1 MTSTARDLLIER
13 QDTHLDSLAER
24 LREPRVRAV
33 IEPMIQGEA
42 LDAVPPDDLRF
53 VVDLGLV

>member
-1 MTSTARDLLIER
+1 
-13 QDTHLDSLAER
+13 
-24 LREPRVRAV
+24 VRAV

-42 LDAVPPDDLRF
+42 LDAVPPVDLRF

>member
-1 MTSTARDLLIER
+1 
-13 QDTHLDSLAER
+13 
-24 LREPRVRAV
+24 VRAV

-42 LDAVPPDDLRF
+42 LDAVPPDVLRF